1 MRFIIFLFF
10 LIFSDLVQAQERKI
24 LQSMFTDKVPI
35 IDGILSEDLW
45 NDLNPATDFTLMWP
59 ETRNGIK
66 IPNEFKTTAYV
77 CYDDNAIYVGA
88 ILKHPNIDK
97 IPKELSQRDEIWNV
111 NAETFFVTFN
121 TYNDD
126 LNFFGFQ
133 VTSAGT
139 VGDVYSSG
147 TIDSDDFLYNTVF
160 EAKINIS
167 SDGWSLEMVI
177 PYSAIRFPK
186 KEVQLWGLN
195 FGRKIQSLDETYVWS
210 PVNVN
215 ELEYHESNGTLKGI
229 KNVNPPLRMFFYP
242 YIQSSVNLQSRFKT
256 SSSYMGGMDLKY
268 GLSSSFTLD
277 ASLIPDFGQVEFDNV
292 ELNLGPFQQ
301 QFDENRA
308 FFTEGANLFKIADGD
323 MGGGSFFYSRRIGEK
338 ISLEDN
344 LLEEDEQFYNFDST
358 PQLLSTVK
366 VTGTT
371 SKNLSIGLLNAITNK
386 LDVEIENFSSNETRK
401 QTIQPL
407 VNYNVLSLTKQLLN
421 DYSSVSVI
429 NTNKTG
435 GDGLYGNNIAFV
447 ADMFDSNRDFNFKVK
462 TFGSL
467 TPKINNKNGFR
478 YGISLSELKGN
489 FRYNFSW
496 WGVDKHY
503 KQNEL
508 GYFNF
513 TDHQSYST
521 RISYQILNEY
531 GFLRK
536 YSNYLRFQNTRTFHS
551 FERKLWGLR
560 FGNDFSTK
568 NLMVFEADFAYS
580 STTRDYDKPRANNR
594 YVLEPENFQAKLV
607 VQSNKNKNFSYRVQW
622 NKFNYFKED
631 FNERKSQNRIYIST
645 LYRFSDRFSLELK
658 SNHIDFK
665 DDIGYLDT
673 INENIYFGRRNIKSV
688 ENNIDF
694 SYFFDSKKWVN
705 LKLRNYWSRAK
716 YDNSLFLLDLNGKR
730 TQVDYSLLEFNPN
743 TNFNIWNVDISFEW
757 WFAPGS
763 NMILLYRNQ
772 LFNNDN
778 LVGLDYLQSLN
789 NLFDFNAQ
797 HQLSLRINYLINLN
811 RKKNKL

>member
-1 MRFIIFLFF
+1 
-10 LIFSDLVQAQERKI
+10 
-24 LQSMFTDKVPI
+24 MFTDKVPI

-229 KNVNPPLRMFFYP
+229 KNINPPLRMFFYP

-256 SSSYMGGMDLKY
+256 SSSYIGGMDLKY

-447 ADMFDSNRDFNFKVK
+447 ADMFDSNRDFNFKLK

-580 STTRDYDKPRANNR
+580 SITRDYDKPRANNR

>member
-1 MRFIIFLFF
+1 
-10 LIFSDLVQAQERKI
+10 
-24 LQSMFTDKVPI
+24 MFTDKVPI

-513 TDHQSYST
+513 TNHQSYST

-551 FERKLWGLR
+551 SERKLWGLR

-580 STTRDYDKPRANNR
+580 SATRDYDKPRANNR

-665 DDIGYLDT
+665 DDIRYLDT
-673 INENIYFGRRNIKSV
+673 FNENINFGRRNIKSV

-763 NMILLYRNQ
+763 NKILLYRNQ

-778 LVGLDYLQSLN
+778 SVGLDYLQSLN